1 MNKFYSIVSYK
12 SLNEIKEAL
21 IKNHQF
27 LEDEFMNFTE
37 VELQEEGVLHT
48 HDMNG
53 C

>member
-1 MNKFYSIVSYK
+1 M
-12 SLNEIKEAL
+12 KEAL

-27 LEDEFMNFTE
+27 LEDKFMNFTE
-37 VELQEEGVLHT
+37 VELQEEITFTGVLHT